1 MQTYGPAG
9 GGATFGQLLLRWG
22 FLIFG
27 LVALWFG
34 IDKIFDWS
42 SELSR
47 EIDGDLG
54 TWLLALGL
62 LVLAGI
68 LFGIAFWLPVPA
80 RGGRPSAALGLG
92 IPLLLIN
99 GFYAA
104 IFHIDFSELPDF
116 LQSRVLVHPLLSL
129 AAASTVA
136 ILLGIA
142 IVSGFC
148 PAGYAPLARLGG
160 PRGYVDEYAFPGP
173 MSPPPQGPSPPPQ
186 PRTDEPTSTMDRP
199 DNQQTRRLPPEGP

>member
-1 MQTYGPAG
+1 MQTYRPAG
-9 GGATFGQLLLRWG
+9 GGAAFGQLLLRWG
-22 FLIFG
+22 FLIIG
-27 LVALWFG
+27 MVALWFG
-34 IDKIFDWS
+34 IDQVSDWS
-42 SELSR
+42 EQFSLEL
-47 EIDGDLG
+47 EADLG
-54 TWLLALGL
+54 IWLLAFGL
-62 LVLAGI
+62 LLLAGI

-104 IFHIDFSELPDF
+104 IFHIDFSDLPEF
-116 LQSRVLVHPLLSL
+116 LQSRILAHPLLSL

-148 PAGYAPLARLGG
+148 PAGYVPLARLG
-160 PRGYVDEYAFPGP
+160 PPGYVDQYPSAT
-173 MSPPPQGPSPPPQ
+173 PPPPPVPPEPPQ

-199 DNQQTRRLPPEGP
+199 DNQQTQRFPREGP

>member
-1 MQTYGPAG
+1 MQTYRPAG

-27 LVALWFG
+27 IVALWLG
-34 IDKIFDWS
+34 IDQVSDWS
-42 SELSR
+42 AEFSR
-47 EIDGDLG
+47 ELDSDLG
-54 TWLLALGL
+54 IWLLAFGL
-62 LVLAGI
+62 LLLAGI

-104 IFHIDFSELPDF
+104 IFHVDFSDLPEF
-116 LQSRVLVHPLLSL
+116 LQSRVLTHPLLSL
-129 AAASTVA
+129 AAASTAA

-160 PRGYVDEYAFPGP
+160 PPGYVQQYETAA
-173 MSPPPQGPSPPPQ
+173 PPPPPPAPPPQ
-186 PRTDEPTSTMDRP
+186 PQADEPTSTMGRP
-199 DNQQTRRLPPEGP
+199 DNQQTQRFPEQGP